1 MSQPVLEKSFVK
13 ERWIIFVL
21 GIFLTLGFT
30 ASFFTQTPNT
40 PTHYWI
46 WAGIRP
52 HVPKKDAVLYI
63 YQGHIT
69 QAFEKTQYERLG
81 VAPHPL
87 PHDIY
92 LVYRIGGALPDPETL
107 LSIFHAN
114 CARWT
119 RHKVKVLGLQLDF
132 DAPTSKLSVY
142 GNFLEKVRKEL
153 PSDYHLSLTGLG
165 DWVLNGQQKD
175 LEKMSRSSN
184 EIVFQLYQG
193 RTALPNIH
201 TYLSKLARLSIPF
214 KIGLLAKDDP
224 QLYVAQVKQNPFFK
238 GTILFIQKDP
248 SK

>member
-1 MSQPVLEKSFVK
+1 MKK
-13 ERWIIFVL
+13 RWRIFIV
-21 GIFLTLGFT
+21 GILLILGFISYY
-30 ASFFTQTPNT
+30 ATQIKNT

-52 HVPKKDAVLYI
+52 HVPVKEAILYI
-63 YQGHIT
+63 YQGQLT
-69 QAFEKTQYERLG
+69 QTFQKTQYERLG

-87 PHDIY
+87 SHDIY
-92 LVYRIGGALPDPETL
+92 IVYRIGGALPDSETL

-114 CARWT
+114 CAHWA

-132 DAPTSKLSVY
+132 DAPTSKLCVY
-142 GNFLEKVRKEL
+142 GDFLEKVRKEL
-153 PSDYHLSLTGLG
+153 PSSYHLSLTGLG
-165 DWVLNGQQKD
+165 DWILNGQQKD

-193 RTALPNIH
+193 RAALPNIH

-224 QLYVAQVKQNPFFK
+224 QLYVAHVKQNPFFK

-248 SK
+248 SQ